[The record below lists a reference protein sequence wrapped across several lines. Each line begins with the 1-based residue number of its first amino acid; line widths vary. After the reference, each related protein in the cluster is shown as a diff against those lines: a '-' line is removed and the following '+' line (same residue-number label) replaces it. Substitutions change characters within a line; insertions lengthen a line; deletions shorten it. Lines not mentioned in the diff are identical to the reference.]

1 MNVVSGKGPIV
12 RRFFFQRGCLLNLRL
27 ISATI
32 QLAFTNLKS
41 AMETSEQCEICS
53 KSTIKTPERH
63 TKWSN
68 TLKQFV

>member
-1 MNVVSGKGPIV
+1 MLCQERDQLYGAFSSNEGAY
-12 RRFFFQRGCLLNLRL
+12 LRL